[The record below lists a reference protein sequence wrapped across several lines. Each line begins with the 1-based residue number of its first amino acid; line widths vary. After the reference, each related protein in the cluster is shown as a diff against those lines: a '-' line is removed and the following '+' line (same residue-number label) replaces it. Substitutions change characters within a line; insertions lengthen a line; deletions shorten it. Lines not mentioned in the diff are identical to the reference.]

1 VFQACREVECMD
13 RKGVARKMERV
24 LETLNELFDH
34 LSTSGDLI
42 QKYDALLLTSI
53 DLSEPQNHS
62 VPPAATSSGGGL
74 VGIGE
79 GIGGIKAIGDRKVVR
94 LNGLNKISSE
104 INDILNFGIIH
115 QQVLLSKLR
124 NEFHETCQLFEEM
137 KQKYSEEQEAKEW
150 ETLPPASGHS
160 SGENPFSHLDT
171 QENSLTI
178 ALLKKEFHP
187 KFQRLFNDAYSL
199 LQIKTKAFE
208 LVDDILARYT
218 GQYLR
223 FHSS

>member
-1 VFQACREVECMD
+1 
-13 RKGVARKMERV
+13 MERV

-34 LSTSGDLI
+34 LSTGGDLI

-62 VPPAATSSGGGL
+62 APSLTSAGSGGGI
-74 VGIGE
+74 VAIGE

-104 INDILNFGIIH
+104 IIDILNFGIIH
-115 QQVLLSKLR
+115 QQILLSKLR
-124 NEFHETCQLFEEM
+124 NEFNETCQLFEEM
-137 KQKYSEEQEAKEW
+137 KEKYSEESQVKEW
-150 ETLPPASGHS
+150 ETLPPASGSS
-160 SGENPFSHLDT
+160 SGSGNPFSEIDT
-171 QENSLTI
+171 HEKSSTI

-199 LQIKTKAFE
+199 MQTKTKAFE
-208 LVDDILARYT
+208 LVDGILARYT
-218 GQYLR
+218 GAPSI
-223 FHSS
+223 SSSCVTSSL